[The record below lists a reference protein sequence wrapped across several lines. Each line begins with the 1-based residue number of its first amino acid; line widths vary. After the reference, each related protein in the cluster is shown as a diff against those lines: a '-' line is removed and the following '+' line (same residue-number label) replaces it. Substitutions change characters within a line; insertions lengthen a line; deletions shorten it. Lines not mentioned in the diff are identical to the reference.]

1 MVVVA
6 VVGLIVCC
14 GFSVVV
20 AAVIFVGVGWVG
32 KGFLVVAFVLLLLW
46 LFVVLFI
53 GGVLPVAFGLFEL
66 VLGLRGLLVV
76 CG

>member
-6 VVGLIVCC
+6 VVGLVVCC
-14 GFSVVV
+14 GFSMVV
-20 AAVIFVGVGWVG
+20 AAVIFVGVWWVG

-66 VLGLRGLLVV
+66 LVVLRGLLVV